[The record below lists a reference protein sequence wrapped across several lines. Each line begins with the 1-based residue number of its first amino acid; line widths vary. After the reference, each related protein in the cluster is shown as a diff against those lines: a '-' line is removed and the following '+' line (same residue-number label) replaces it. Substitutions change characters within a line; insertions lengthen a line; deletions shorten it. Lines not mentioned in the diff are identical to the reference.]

1 MKKHIKT
8 IAILILLS
16 SSFACK
22 KEQPNIKGI
31 NTATQAPIHA
41 KTLTISEAES
51 WFNQQKDT
59 IITNKLPIRW
69 TKAKSIP
76 TKTGNRIVI
85 PLPGQPTINNLK
97 MGYRQLSIQKN
108 PTTKKIEGNFIEII
122 PDYLYHQEKQKVSSS
137 DFTGQ
142 ILSYNLN
149 YQLQEGKV
157 YRNGKQVGEIRPT
170 TTPQTKPNT
179 SNTNITFNPLQYP
192 TQGSNGK
199 TMRMQAIESCIW
211 VQTYYVDAQDEFHVL
226 NTQVCQNI
234 YFDDGY
240 GGYNDSGI
248 NTNPNPPSGGGG
260 GSTNTSSPPPPSNIP
275 GETSPTVDPKKMM
288 KCFENVKTEGAAFQV
303 KVIVV
308 EPLPGTT
315 FNYGPNSFGHV
326 AIQLTKVN
334 GTQSVTQTIG
344 FYGTGNGF
352 DRMVST
358 SQIKNNGDMEYN
370 LDASFFTDAAS
381 FQKIIDFTAS
391 PKSGYHY
398 MDYNCAAFVYEAGQ
412 VGGLAIPKPT
422 IQVGTAGPGGAGYAM
437 TPAGMANALR
447 QQKAN
452 GAKNIHEG
460 GGQTPSSKG
469 ECN

>member
-1 MKKHIKT
+1 MKKHN
-8 IAILILLS
+8 IAITIFVLLMTII
-16 SSFACK
+16 ACK
-22 KEQPNIKGI
+22 KENITKDI
-31 NTATQAPIHA
+31 DTLTQAPNQVQ
-41 KTLTISEAES
+41 TLTIGEAET
-51 WFNQQKDT
+51 WFNKQKDT
-59 IITNKLPIRW
+59 TVTSKLPIRW
-69 TKAKSIP
+69 ASAKSIP
-76 TKTGNRIVI
+76 TKTGNRIII
-85 PLPGQPTINNLK
+85 PLPGQPTINGLK
-97 MGYRQLSIQKN
+97 MGYRQLSIQRS

-122 PDYLYHQEKQKVSSS
+122 PDYLYHQEKQKINSI
-137 DFTGQ
+137 DFFGQ
-142 ILSYNLN
+142 ILSYDL
-149 YQLQEGKV
+149 YYRLKEGKT
-157 YRNGKQVGEIRPT
+157 YKNGKQTGEIRPASD
-170 TTPQTKPNT
+170 TPG
-179 SNTNITFNPLQYP
+179 NIGEQLQNGLSLQQYP
-192 TQGSNGK
+192 TQGSKGK
-199 TMRMQAIESCIW
+199 TMQMSIQTCTW
-211 VQTYYVDAQDEFHVL
+211 VQSYYVDSENEFHVVD
-226 NTQVCQNI
+226 TRVCQNI
-234 YFDDGY
+234 YLDEGY
-240 GGYNDSGI
+240 NNYNDSGI
-248 NTNPNPPSGGGG
+248 NTDYSGGGGGGGG
-260 GSTNTSSPPPPSNIP
+260 GSTSTPSPPPPSNIP
-275 GETSPTVDPKKMM
+275 GETDPKVDPKKMM
-288 KCFENVKTEGAAFQV
+288 DCFSTVKTEGAAFQV

-381 FQKIIDFTAS
+381 FQKIIDFAAS
-391 PKSGYHY
+391 PNSNYHY
-398 MDYNCAAFVYEAGQ
+398 LDYNCAAFVYQAGQ
-412 VGGLAIPKPT
+412 AAGLSIPNPT

-460 GGQTPSSKG
+460 GGQTPPSKG